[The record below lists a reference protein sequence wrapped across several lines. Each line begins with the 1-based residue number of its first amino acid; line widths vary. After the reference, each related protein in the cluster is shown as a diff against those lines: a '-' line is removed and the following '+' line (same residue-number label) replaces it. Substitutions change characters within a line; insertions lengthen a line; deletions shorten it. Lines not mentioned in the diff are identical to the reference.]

1 MAWTSLRNSL
11 GNKPRVLAGPILR
24 KVTPTSVTV
33 WLMMRVGGDVT
44 LTVLDALNVPFAT
57 GHRHTVAVG
66 TQLHIVCVTAV
77 PATGAPDLMEG
88 VVYRYN
94 LAFAFDDGQGM
105 DLPTATGTQTLPG
118 AFCYVP
124 FGLPSFCL
132 PPASLD
138 DLRIL
143 CGSCRIPHGNGR
155 DCFSIGDKLIAQ
167 AASNPLARPHQLL
180 LTGDQ
185 IYADDVAAS
194 LLMVLSDA
202 AHVLLGWKEQI
213 PYDDAGGKADVDKL
227 LPFLRRDPLEAAG
240 FTSEDLDGQL
250 LSLGEYL
257 CMYIMVWSD
266 VLWPADMPTFSDLM
280 KATNVVL
287 GGDPDALRHWQLQ
300 RAKKGQLRD
309 MVQPEELD
317 ESGKRKL
324 NHLGKLR
331 LFRQDLQDVRRMLAN
346 IPSYMIFDDHEV
358 TDDWNMTRDTCKSL
372 YGRPLGLRVAQNA
385 LVAYSLCQ
393 HWGNVPEVFEGTG
406 PGKAMLDLLDGTDA
420 ARYETNSPALR
431 KLVAVHEESV
441 LATQPDNAVF
451 HDPDS
456 LIFNFTVEGPGHQV
470 IFTDSRSW
478 RSFPTGRV
486 GGGVLLPSDQLAK
499 QIVATPPAGDRFVI
513 VVMTTNAPAVEP
525 LRSAA
530 RHDFITN
537 HVQHHPDVYE
547 AWELPSIHSDRLMV
561 SLSDKL
567 PLVDGRRTGALALVS
582 GDVHFSFAT
591 RLLYNASTRV
601 EDTQPQP
608 VKAVIAQLVASSFR
622 KETDNTL
629 GFHRNGYDFVPRGF
643 LWLVVRRTTRDGLI
657 VPQGYVGWSKSLGS
671 EKAVGQHGLVVGDTF
686 VPLYTA
692 RLDQPT
698 LQTSDVELF
707 ATFEGLSFGT
717 AIDPQTPPD
726 YSYRLDYLT
735 PPHVSVPVDTTP
747 IPPLPAGSTPDQRKM
762 AAEALRLAATKYRM
776 YNAGGKINKVI
787 GTNNFCEITFDWH
800 PTNVS
805 LRRLHHTVRW
815 RKDKDSEV
823 ELSDYVVSLD
833 PDDANF
839 PEMVPRAMS

>member
-1 MAWTSLRNSL
+1 MPWESLSKSLNS
-11 GNKPRVLAGPILR
+11 KPRVLAGPILR
-24 KVTPTSVTV
+24 KVAPRSVSV
-33 WLMMRVGGDVT
+33 WLAMRVGGDVT
-44 LTVLDALNVPFAT
+44 LTVLDALNASLAS

-77 PATGAPDLMEG
+77 PNAGAADLVEG
-88 VVYRYN
+88 VIYRYK
-94 LAFAFDDGQGM
+94 LAFAFDDGQAM
-105 DLPTATGTQTLPG
+105 DLRTATGTQAPSGDLAFRYKPFDLPT
-118 AFCYVP
+118 
-124 FGLPSFCL
+124 FCL

-155 DCFSIGDKLIAQ
+155 DCFSIGDKLLAQ
-167 AASNPLARPHQLL
+167 APDNPLARPHQLL

-185 IYADDVAAS
+185 IYADDVAPS

-213 PYDDAGGKADVDKL
+213 PFDDAGSKADVDKL

-266 VLWPADMPTFSDLM
+266 VVWPADMPAFSDLT
-280 KATNVVL
+280 KATSVAL
-287 GGDPDALRHWQLQ
+287 GGDPVALRNWLGQ
-300 RAKKGQLRD
+300 RAKKGHVAGMIDQG
-309 MVQPEELD
+309 PN
-317 ESGKRKL
+317 SAAA
-324 NHLGKLR
+324 HLA
-331 LFRQDLQDVRRMLAN
+331 LFRGDLQDVRRMLAN
-346 IPSYMIFDDHEV
+346 IPSYMICDDHEV
-358 TDDWNMTRDTCKSL
+358 TDDWNMTRDICKSL
-372 YGRPLGLRVAQNA
+372 YGHPLGLRVTQNA

-406 PGKAMLDLLDGTDA
+406 PGKAMLDLLQGTDA
-420 ARYETNSPALR
+420 ARYEASSPALR
-431 KLVAVHEESV
+431 TLVGVHEESV

-451 HDPDS
+451 HDPSS

-470 IFTDSRSW
+470 IFTDSRTW

-537 HVQHHPDVYE
+537 HVQHYPDVYE

-591 RLLYNASTRV
+591 RLLYKASTRV
-601 EDTQPQP
+601 EDTQRQP

-657 VPQGYVGWSKSLGS
+657 VPQGYVGWSNSPGS
-671 EKAVGQHGLVVGDTF
+671 EKAVGQHGLVVGNTF

-717 AIDPQTPPD
+717 AIDPKTPPD

-735 PPHVSVPVDTTP
+735 PPEVSVPVDTTP

-776 YNAGGKINKVI
+776 YNAGGAMNKVI
-787 GTNNFCEITFDWH
+787 GANNFCEITFDWH

-815 RKDKDSEV
+815 RPGSGSNSPV
-823 ELSDYVVSLD
+823 QLTDYVVSLD
-833 PDDANF
+833 PDDSNF
-839 PEMVPRAMS
+839 AELVPRAMS

>member
-1 MAWTSLRNSL
+1 MWA
-11 GNKPRVLAGPILR
+11 
-24 KVTPTSVTV
+24 
-33 WLMMRVGGDVT
+33 GGDVT
-44 LTVLDALNVPFAT
+44 LTVLDALNAPMAT
-57 GHRHTVAVG
+57 GQRHTVAIG

-77 PATGAPDLMEG
+77 PTADLVEG
-88 VVYRYN
+88 VIYRYN
-94 LAFAFDDGQGM
+94 LAFAFDDGQAM
-105 DLPTATGTQTLPG
+105 DLPTATGTQTVPG
-118 AFCYVP
+118 AFAYVP

-167 AASNPLARPHQLL
+167 AASNPLGRPHQLL

-185 IYADDVAAS
+185 IYADDVSAS
-194 LLMVLSDA
+194 QLMVLSDA

-266 VLWPADMPTFSDLM
+266 VLWPADMPTFGDVAE
-280 KATNVVL
+280 ATRVVL
-287 GGDPDALRHWQLQ
+287 GGDPIAFSKWFGQ
-300 RAKKGQLRD
+300 RVKKGHHSGMDREAKKLA
-309 MVQPEELD
+309 
-317 ESGKRKL
+317 
-324 NHLGKLR
+324 
-331 LFRQDLQDVRRMLAN
+331 LFRQDLPDTTEMMKDPTRLSVRRMMAN
-346 IPSYMIFDDHEV
+346 IPSYMICDDHEV
-358 TDDWNMTRDTCKSL
+358 TDDWNMTRDICKSL
-372 YGRPLGLRVAQNA
+372 YGHPLGLRVAQNA

-406 PGKAMLDLLDGTDA
+406 PGKAMLDLLNGTDA

-470 IFTDSRSW
+470 IFTDSRTW

-499 QIVATPPAGDRFVI
+499 QIVATPPAYDATLTDRSGDRFVI

-537 HVQHHPDVYE
+537 HVQHYPDVYE

-561 SLSDKL
+561 SLSEKL
-567 PLVDGRRTGALALVS
+567 PLVDGRRTGALALIS

-591 RLLYNASTRV
+591 RLLYKASTRV
-601 EDTQPQP
+601 EDTQQPQP

-643 LWLVVRRTTRDGLI
+643 LWLVVRKTTRDGVI
-657 VPQGYVGWSKSLGS
+657 VPQGYVGWSNSLGS

-692 RLDQPT
+692 KLDQPT

-707 ATFEGLSFGT
+707 ATFGGLSFGT

-735 PPHVSVPVDTTP
+735 PPEVSVPVDTTP

-787 GTNNFCEITFDWH
+787 GTNNICEITFDWH

-833 PDDANF
+833 PDDTKFADL
-839 PEMVPRAMS
+839 VPRAMT

>member
-1 MAWTSLRNSL
+1 MAWTSLQNSL

-24 KVTPTSVTV
+24 RVTPNSVTV
-33 WLMMRVGGDVT
+33 WLAMRVGGDVT
-44 LTVLDALNVPFAT
+44 LTVLDALNAPLAT

-77 PATGAPDLMEG
+77 PATGAPDLVEG

-155 DCFSIGDKLIAQ
+155 DCFSIGDKLLAQ

-213 PYDDAGGKADVDKL
+213 PYDDQGSKADVDKL
-227 LPFLRRDPLEAAG
+227 LPFLRRAPLEAAG

-257 CMYIMVWSD
+257 CMYLMVWSD
-266 VLWPADMPTFSDLM
+266 VLWPADMPAFNDVA
-280 KATNVVL
+280 KATGVVL
-287 GGDPDALRHWQLQ
+287 GGDPIALGHWLGQ
-300 RAKKGQLRD
+300 RAKKGHDFGMTR
-309 MVQPEELD
+309 EAA
-317 ESGKRKL
+317 KL
-324 NHLGKLR
+324 A

-346 IPSYMIFDDHEV
+346 IPSYMICDDHEV

-372 YGRPLGLRVAQNA
+372 YGHPLGLRVAQNA

-406 PGKAMLDLLDGTDA
+406 PGKALLDLLDGTRDA
-420 ARYETNSPALR
+420 ARYEGNSPALR
-431 KLVAVHEESV
+431 TLVAVHEESV
-441 LATQPDNAVF
+441 LATRPNNAVF

-456 LIFNFTVEGPGHQV
+456 LIYNFTVEGPGHQV

-486 GGGVLLPSDQLAK
+486 GGGVLLPSEQLAQ
-499 QIVATPPAGDRFVI
+499 QIVATPPAGERFVI

-525 LRSAA
+525 IRSAA
-530 RHDFITN
+530 RHDGIANFFE
-537 HVQHHPDVYE
+537 HFPDVYE
-547 AWELPSIHSDRLMV
+547 AWEMPSVHFDRLMA
-561 SLSDKL
+561 SLTEKL
-567 PLVDGRRTGALALVS
+567 PLVDGKRTGAIALLS

-591 RLLYNASTRV
+591 RLLYKATTRL
-601 EDTQPQP
+601 EDVRPQP
-608 VKAVIAQLVASSFR
+608 TNAVIAQLVASSFR
-622 KETDNTL
+622 KETGNTL
-629 GFHRNGYDFVPRGF
+629 GFHRKGYAYAPNPIA
-643 LWLVVRRTTRDGLI
+643 WLLIPKTT
-657 VPQGYVGWSKSLGS
+657 PQGYAGWNTSVGS
-671 EKAVGQHGLVVGDTF
+671 EKVVGQRGLAVAGPF
-686 VPLYTA
+686 VPLFTI

-698 LQTSDVELF
+698 LPTAPDGWFL
-707 ATFEGLSFGT
+707 GT
-717 AIDPQTPPD
+717 AVDPQTPPD

-735 PPHVSVPVDTTP
+735 PPEVSVPVDTTP

-815 RKDKDSEV
+815 RKDKDSDV

-833 PDDANF
+833 PDDSNF
-839 PEMVPRAMS
+839 AELVPRAMS

>member
-1 MAWTSLRNSL
+1 MAWTSLQNSL

-24 KVTPTSVTV
+24 RVTPNSVTV
-33 WLMMRVGGDVT
+33 WLAMRVGGDVT
-44 LTVLDALNVPFAT
+44 LTVLDALNVPLAT

-77 PATGAPDLMEG
+77 PGTGAPDLAEG

-155 DCFSIGDKLIAQ
+155 DCFSIGDKLLAQ

-213 PYDDAGGKADVDKL
+213 PYDDQGSKADVDKL
-227 LPFLRRDPLEAAG
+227 LPFLRRAPLEAAG

-257 CMYIMVWSD
+257 CMYLMVWSD
-266 VLWPADMPTFSDLM
+266 VLWPADMPAFNDVA
-280 KATNVVL
+280 KATGVVL
-287 GGDPDALRHWQLQ
+287 GGDPIALGHWLGQ
-300 RAKKGQLRD
+300 RAKKGHDFGMTR
-309 MVQPEELD
+309 EAA
-317 ESGKRKL
+317 KL
-324 NHLGKLR
+324 A

-346 IPSYMIFDDHEV
+346 IPSYMICDDHEV

-372 YGRPLGLRVAQNA
+372 YGHPLGLRVAQNA

-406 PGKAMLDLLDGTDA
+406 PGKALLDLLDGTRDA
-420 ARYETNSPALR
+420 ARYEGNSPALR
-431 KLVAVHEESV
+431 TLVAVHEESV
-441 LATQPDNAVF
+441 LATRPNNAVF

-456 LIFNFTVEGPGHQV
+456 LIYNFTVEGPGHQV

-486 GGGVLLPSDQLAK
+486 GGGVLLPSEQLAQ
-499 QIVATPPAGDRFVI
+499 QIVATPPAGERFVI

-525 LRSAA
+525 IRSAA
-530 RHDFITN
+530 RHDGIANFFE
-537 HVQHHPDVYE
+537 HFPDVYE
-547 AWELPSIHSDRLMV
+547 AWEMPSVHFDRLMA
-561 SLSDKL
+561 SLTEKL
-567 PLVDGRRTGALALVS
+567 PRVDGKRTGAIALLS

-591 RLLYNASTRV
+591 RLLYKATTRL
-601 EDTQPQP
+601 EDVQPQP
-608 VKAVIAQLVASSFR
+608 TKAVIAQLVASSFR
-622 KETDNTL
+622 KETGNTL
-629 GFHRNGYDFVPRGF
+629 GFHRKGYAYAPNPIA
-643 LWLVVRRTTRDGLI
+643 WLLIPKTT
-657 VPQGYVGWSKSLGS
+657 PQGYAGWNTSVGS
-671 EKAVGQHGLVVGDTF
+671 EKVVGQRGLSVAGPF
-686 VPLYTA
+686 VPLFTI

-698 LQTSDVELF
+698 LPTAPDGWFL
-707 ATFEGLSFGT
+707 GT
-717 AIDPQTPPD
+717 AVDPQTPPD

-735 PPHVSVPVDTTP
+735 PPEVSVPVDTTP

-815 RKDKDSEV
+815 RKDKDSDV

-833 PDDANF
+833 PDDSNF
-839 PEMVPRAMS
+839 AELVPRAMS

>member
-1 MAWTSLRNSL
+1 MPWESLSNSL
-11 GNKPRVLAGPILR
+11 NSKPRVLAGPILR
-24 KVTPTSVTV
+24 KVAPRSVSV
-33 WLMMRVGGDVT
+33 WLAMRLGGDVT
-44 LTVLDALNVPFAT
+44 LTVLDALNAPVAS

-77 PATGAPDLMEG
+77 PNDGAADLVEG
-88 VVYRYN
+88 VIYRYR
-94 LAFAFDDGQGM
+94 LDFAFDDHQNM
-105 DLPTATGTQTLPG
+105 DLPRATGTETLPA

-138 DLRIL
+138 DLRLL

-167 AASNPLARPHQLL
+167 AASNPIARPHQLL

-194 LLMVLSDA
+194 LVMVLSDA
-202 AHVLLGWKEQI
+202 AHVLLGWKEQV
-213 PYDDAGGKADVDKL
+213 PFDDKGGKATVERL

-240 FTSEDLDGQL
+240 FTSDDLDGQL

-257 CMYIMVWSD
+257 CMYLMVWSD
-266 VLWPADMPTFSDLM
+266 VLWPTDMPTFSDVTQ
-280 KATNVVL
+280 ATRAVL
-287 GGDPDALRHWQLQ
+287 GGDPIALSHWFAQ
-300 RAKKGQLRD
+300 RTKKGHHFSMPREAAQLA
-309 MVQPEELD
+309 
-317 ESGKRKL
+317 
-324 NHLGKLR
+324 
-331 LFRQDLQDVRRMLAN
+331 LFRRDLQDVRRMLAN
-346 IPSYMIFDDHEV
+346 IPSYMICDDHEV
-358 TDDWNMTRDTCKSL
+358 TDDWNMTRDICTSL
-372 YGRPLGLRVAQNA
+372 YGRPLGLRVVQNA

-406 PGKAMLDLLDGTDA
+406 PGKALLDLLDGTRDA

-431 KLVAVHEESV
+431 RLVAVHEESV
-441 LATQPDNAVF
+441 LATRPNNAVF

-486 GGGVLLPSDQLAK
+486 GGGVLLPSDQLAQ
-499 QIVATPPAGDRFVI
+499 QIVDTPPAYDATLTDRSGDRFVI

-561 SLSDKL
+561 SLSEKL
-567 PLVDGRRTGALALVS
+567 PLVDGRRTGALALIS

-591 RLLYNASTRV
+591 RLLYKASTRV
-601 EDTQPQP
+601 EDTKPQP

-643 LWLVVRRTTRDGLI
+643 LWLVVRKTTRDGRI
-657 VPQGYVGWSKSLGS
+657 VPQGYVGWSNSLGS
-671 EKAVGQHGLVVGDTF
+671 QKAVGQHGLVVGDTF
-686 VPLYTA
+686 VPLCTA

-698 LQTSDVELF
+698 LQTTDVELF
-707 ATFEGLSFGT
+707 LTFEGLSFGT
-717 AIDPQTPPD
+717 AIDPETPPD

-735 PPHVSVPVDTTP
+735 PPEVSVPVDTTP

-776 YNAGGKINKVI
+776 YNAGGKVNKVI
-787 GTNNFCEITFDWH
+787 GTNNFSEITFDWH

-833 PDDANF
+833 PDDPNF
-839 PEMVPRAMS
+839 AELVPRAMS

>member
-1 MAWTSLRNSL
+1 MAWISLRNSL
-11 GNKPRVLAGPILR
+11 GNRPRVLAGPILR

-33 WLMMRVGGDVT
+33 WLAMRVGGDVT
-44 LTVLDALNVPFAT
+44 LTVLDALNAPLAT

-77 PATGAPDLMEG
+77 PATGAPDLVEG

-155 DCFSIGDKLIAQ
+155 DCFSIGDKLLAQ

-213 PYDDAGGKADVDKL
+213 PYDDQGSKADVDKL

-266 VLWPADMPTFSDLM
+266 VLWPVDMPAFNDVT
-280 KATNVVL
+280 KATGVVL
-287 GGDPDALRHWQLQ
+287 GGDPIALGHWLGQ
-300 RAKKGQLRD
+300 RAKKGHDFGMTR
-309 MVQPEELD
+309 EAA
-317 ESGKRKL
+317 KL
-324 NHLGKLR
+324 A

-346 IPSYMIFDDHEV
+346 IPSYMICDDHEV

-372 YGRPLGLRVAQNA
+372 YGHPLGLRVAQNA

-406 PGKAMLDLLDGTDA
+406 PGKALLDLLDGTHDA
-420 ARYETNSPALR
+420 ARYEANSPALR
-431 KLVAVHEESV
+431 TLVAVHEESV
-441 LATQPDNAVF
+441 LATRPNNAVF

-525 LRSAA
+525 IRSAA
-530 RHDFITN
+530 RHDGIANLFE
-537 HVQHHPDVYE
+537 HFPDVYE
-547 AWELPSIHSDRLMV
+547 AWELPSIHFDRLMV
-561 SLSDKL
+561 SLTEKL
-567 PLVDGRRTGALALVS
+567 PLVAGKRTGAIALLS

-591 RLLYNASTRV
+591 RLLYKATTRLGDV
-601 EDTQPQP
+601 QPQP
-608 VKAVIAQLVASSFR
+608 AKAVIAQLVASSFR
-622 KETDNTL
+622 KETGNTL
-629 GFHRNGYDFVPRGF
+629 GFHREGYAYVPGF
-643 LWLVVRRTTRDGLI
+643 IEGLLI
-657 VPQGYVGWSKSLGS
+657 PETKPQGYVGWNAPVGS
-671 EKAVGQHGLVVGDTF
+671 EKLVGQRGLAVGGPF
-686 VPLYTA
+686 VPLFTIK
-692 RLDQPT
+692 LDQPT
-698 LQTSDVELF
+698 LLTRPDGLF
-707 ATFEGLSFGT
+707 LGT

-726 YSYRLDYLT
+726 YSYRLDYLR
-735 PPHVSVPVDTTP
+735 PPEVSVPVDTRP

-762 AAEALRLAATKYRM
+762 AAEAMRLAATKYRM
-776 YNAGGKINKVI
+776 YNAGGKINEVI
-787 GTNNFCEITFDWH
+787 GTNNLCEITFDWH

-815 RKDKDSEV
+815 RKDKDSDV
-823 ELSDYVVSLD
+823 ELSEYMVSLD

>member
-1 MAWTSLRNSL
+1 
-11 GNKPRVLAGPILR
+11 
-24 KVTPTSVTV
+24 
-33 WLMMRVGGDVT
+33 
-44 LTVLDALNVPFAT
+44 
-57 GHRHTVAVG
+57 
-66 TQLHIVCVTAV
+66 
-77 PATGAPDLMEG
+77 
-88 VVYRYN
+88 
-94 LAFAFDDGQGM
+94 
-105 DLPTATGTQTLPG
+105 
-118 AFCYVP
+118 
-124 FGLPSFCL
+124 
-132 PPASLD
+132 
-138 DLRIL
+138 
-143 CGSCRIPHGNGR
+143 
-155 DCFSIGDKLIAQ
+155 
-167 AASNPLARPHQLL
+167 
-180 LTGDQ
+180 
-185 IYADDVAAS
+185 
-194 LLMVLSDA
+194 
-202 AHVLLGWKEQI
+202 
-213 PYDDAGGKADVDKL
+213 
-227 LPFLRRDPLEAAG
+227 
-240 FTSEDLDGQL
+240 
-250 LSLGEYL
+250 
-257 CMYIMVWSD
+257 
-266 VLWPADMPTFSDLM
+266 
-280 KATNVVL
+280 
-287 GGDPDALRHWQLQ
+287 
-300 RAKKGQLRD
+300 
-309 MVQPEELD
+309 
-317 ESGKRKL
+317 
-324 NHLGKLR
+324 
-331 LFRQDLQDVRRMLAN
+331 
-346 IPSYMIFDDHEV
+346 MICDDHEV
-358 TDDWNMTRDTCKSL
+358 TDDWNMTRDICKSL
-372 YGRPLGLRVAQNA
+372 YGHPLGLRVTQNA

-406 PGKAMLDLLDGTDA
+406 PGKAMLDLLQGTDA
-420 ARYETNSPALR
+420 ARYEASSPALR
-431 KLVAVHEESV
+431 TLVGVHEESV

-451 HDPDS
+451 HDPSS

-470 IFTDSRSW
+470 IFTDSRTW

-561 SLSDKL
+561 SLSEKL
-567 PLVDGRRTGALALVS
+567 PLVDGRRTGALALIS

-591 RLLYNASTRV
+591 RLLYKASTRV
-601 EDTQPQP
+601 EDTQQPQP

-643 LWLVVRRTTRDGLI
+643 LWLVVRRTTRDGVI
-657 VPQGYVGWSKSLGS
+657 VPQGYVGWSNSLGS
-671 EKAVGQHGLVVGDTF
+671 KKAVGKHGLVVGDTF

-717 AIDPQTPPD
+717 AIDPKTPPD

-735 PPHVSVPVDTTP
+735 PPEVSVPVDTTP

-776 YNAGGKINKVI
+776 YNAGGAMNKVI
-787 GTNNFCEITFDWH
+787 GANNFCEITFDWH

-815 RKDKDSEV
+815 RPGSGSNSPV
-823 ELSDYVVSLD
+823 QLTDYVVSLD
-833 PDDANF
+833 PDDSNF
-839 PEMVPRAMS
+839 AELVPRAMS